1 MLEELFK
8 SPTILSRHRNA
19 PLLEERT
26 CYLASRAGEGYAHG
40 TLLRIARELFQIV
53 QLLHIPFTSKVTS
66 EQLRAT
72 GERWARQ
79 QCRRG
84 RAHTLR
90 WPRELFIHIAT
101 EWLRFLGRLDER
113 VVERPSFAGL
123 IDKFAKWMES
133 ERGLSLTTIHNY
145 CWHVKKFLY
154 WCEHLNRSVS
164 TVRISDVD
172 RFLASRGDRGWSR
185 VSIATNAKALKA
197 FFRYAGQR
205 GWCSPAI
212 ALAIQGPRLFSQEAL
227 PSGPTWEDVNRMV
240 DSLATGQPQDIRD
253 LAIILL
259 LALYGLRSKEV
270 ARLRLEDIDWENNRL
285 SVSRP
290 KQRKTQ
296 TYPLIPVVGNAIVR
310 YLQTVRPQNF
320 HRQIFLT
327 LKAPIQPLS
336 TSGLHNIV
344 SRCMANVELHTLHH
358 GPHALRHACAMHLVA
373 KGLSLKEIGDH
384 LGHCSSSATRIYAKV
399 NLPELRLVA
408 DIDLGGLS

>member
-26 CYLASRAGEGYAHG
+26 CYLASRAGEGCAHG

-53 QLLHIPFTSKVTS
+53 QLLHIPSTSKVTS

-113 VVERPSFAGL
+113 VVEPPSFAGL

-154 WCEHLNRSVS
+154 GCEHLNRSVS
-164 TVRISDVD
+164 TIQISDVE

-212 ALAIQGPRLFSQEAL
+212 ALAIQGPRLFSQETL

-240 DSLATGQPQDIRD
+240 DSLATGQPQHIRD

-320 HRQIFLT
+320 HR
-327 LKAPIQPLS
+327 
-336 TSGLHNIV
+336 
-344 SRCMANVELHTLHH
+344 
-358 GPHALRHACAMHLVA
+358 
-373 KGLSLKEIGDH
+373 
-384 LGHCSSSATRIYAKV
+384 
-399 NLPELRLVA
+399 
-408 DIDLGGLS
+408 